1 MSLAGAQI
9 LVALTADE
17 GGAINASLRALGCR
31 ILAANH
37 GEAALSL
44 ARAHLPDLALL
55 DLQLPGLDGLT
66 ICKELRRDPGT
77 NLVPVFILSP
87 QDNATDRLLAFEL
100 GADEFL
106 LRSFPPRELSARVRN
121 FLRRLHPGTP
131 APPKRRGNE
140 FVVDAETHQA
150 VVRGREVPLTPTEIK
165 LLSALLE
172 QPGQVWT
179 RQRLLQAVWP
189 GAEFAT
195 ERTVD
200 THIRRLRI
208 KLGSARNCIR
218 TVRNAGYAFRT
229 L

>member
-1 MSLAGAQI
+1 MSLADAQI
-9 LVALTADE
+9 LVALSTDEDGGITA
-17 GGAINASLRALGCR
+17 ALRALGCR
-31 ILAANH
+31 ILPASN
-37 GEAALSL
+37 GEAALGL
-44 ARAHLPDLALL
+44 ARAHLPDLVLL

-77 NLVPVFILSP
+77 TQVPVFILSTH
-87 QDNATDRLLAFEL
+87 DNPMDRLLAFEL

-106 LRSFPPRELSARVRN
+106 LRSFPPRELGARVRN
-121 FLRRLHPGTP
+121 FLKRLHPENPT
-131 APPKRRGNE
+131 PPKRPTIE
-140 FVVDAETHQA
+140 FVVDVEAHQA
-150 VVRGREVPLTPTEIK
+150 LVRGREVPLTPTEIK

-172 QPGQVWT
+172 HPGQVWT
-179 RQRLLQAVWP
+179 RQRLLQAAWP

>member
-9 LVALTADE
+9 LVALASDE
-17 GGAINASLRALGCR
+17 DGGIAAALRALGCR
-31 ILAANH
+31 ILPASS

-44 ARAHLPDLALL
+44 ARSNLPDLALL

-66 ICKELRRDPGT
+66 VCKELRRDAGT
-77 NLVPVFILSP
+77 AHMPVFIVSA
-87 QDNATDRLLAFEL
+87 QDSAMDRLLAFEL

-106 LRSFPPRELSARVRN
+106 PRSCPPRELGARVRN
-121 FLRRLHPGTP
+121 FLGRLRPDQPVPPRRP
-131 APPKRRGNE
+131 AAG
-140 FVVDAETHQA
+140 FVVDAEAHQA
-150 VVRGREVPLTPTEIK
+150 IVRGREVPLTPLEIK

-179 RQRLLQAVWP
+179 RKRLLQAAWP
-189 GAEFAT
+189 GAESAT

-218 TVRNAGYAFRT
+218 TVRNAGYAFRA